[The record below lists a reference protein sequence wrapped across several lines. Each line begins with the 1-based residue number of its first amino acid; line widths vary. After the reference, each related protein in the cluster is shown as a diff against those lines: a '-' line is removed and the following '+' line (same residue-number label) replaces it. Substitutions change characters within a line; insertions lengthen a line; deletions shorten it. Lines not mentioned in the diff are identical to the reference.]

1 MHRLHTALLIAA
13 LHLPA
18 QAVTAVV
25 LDMPGFAWNGHGW
38 IPDLL
43 GRLQLQQQ
51 GIQLRLLP
59 PARAVERYYRGGEG
73 ELFAAD
79 LLCRR
84 QDSHF
89 LTLGVRDYEV
99 FITRW
104 GNKVPGP
111 GSLPPPGERVLVVRG
126 FNHAFVQ
133 RNPMLRW
140 EEVSS
145 IDKALDML
153 RARRANYFFSFLAL
167 SEDAM
172 RTQGS
177 SGYFNYDVRQ
187 AISEVWPA
195 LSFRP
200 TDSGLLLAQ
209 QLRQQL
215 LQQWQSGQYASL
227 LLRHGL
233 PAWHM
238 HPGLE
243 GRFSVVQASDC
254 PTIRAP
260 LVP

>member
-1 MHRLHTALLIAA
+1 MYRLLAALLLVA

-38 IPDLL
+38 IPEML
-43 GRLQLQQQ
+43 GRLQVQQQ
-51 GIQLRLLP
+51 AITLRLLP

-84 QDSHF
+84 HDSHF

-99 FITRW
+99 FITRQ

-111 GSLPPPGERVLVVRG
+111 GNLPPAGERVLVVRG
-126 FNHAFVQ
+126 FNHTFVQ
-133 RNPMLRW
+133 QHPRLRW
-140 EEVSS
+140 EEVNS

-172 RTQGS
+172 RAQGS
-177 SGYFNYDVRQ
+177 NSYFSYDSSK
-187 AISEVWPA
+187 AIDEVWPA

-200 TDSGLLLAQ
+200 NENGLLLAQ

-215 LQQWQSGQYASL
+215 QQQWQSGQYASL
-227 LLRHGL
+227 LQRYGL
-233 PAWHM
+233 PAWHIR
-238 HPGLE
+238 PGLD
-243 GRFSVVQASDC
+243 GRFNVVQAADC
-254 PTIRAP
+254 PVIRTP
-260 LVP
+260 PPP